1 MSTGE
6 NPEDFV
12 KSKIDNSDVSLLS
25 IAICEMGVIFVSN
38 ACSPVL
44 LGDGICEKLWAT

>member
-12 KSKIDNSDVSLLS
+12 KSKIDSSDVSLLKV
-25 IAICEMGVIFVSN
+25 ALCEM
-38 ACSPVL
+38 
-44 LGDGICEKLWAT
+44 E